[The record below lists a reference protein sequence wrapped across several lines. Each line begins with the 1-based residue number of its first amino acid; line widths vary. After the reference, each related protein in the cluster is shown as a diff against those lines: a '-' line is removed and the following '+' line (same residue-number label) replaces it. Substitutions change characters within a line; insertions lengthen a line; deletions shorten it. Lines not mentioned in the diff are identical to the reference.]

1 MNRRTRRGA
10 IAAAVIASAAVT
22 APMTGLGAPASLPPI
37 GQVEQIATPT
47 GMRPVVRDVLVKFDA
62 GTAVRAQPDTRSRVL
77 GAAGAQPQGARPVEG
92 LPGVWRV
99 PVDEGATPAG
109 VARRLDARADVTWAV
124 PDVPATTQVMPNDPL
139 FSNLW
144 GLSNT
149 GQQVP
154 ASTPFAGFAGVDL
167 GAVGAWATTRGSAD
181 VPVAVVDSGT
191 VLDHPDLV
199 ANLRTANDRNFVP
212 DAAGDVSPTAV
223 GDTNGHGT
231 HVAGTIG
238 AVGNNGLGVV
248 GVNWTA
254 GMTTVR
260 VCDFGSSCP
269 TVLEGLAYA
278 GPRARVVNLSL
289 GGPGDL
295 QPETDVIRA
304 SPNTL
309 FVAAAGND
317 GTDNDAIPVGPC
329 NVPLPNVLCVA
340 AIDADGNLADFSNY
354 GAISVDVA
362 APGVDI
368 QSSVPEFGDAFE
380 PAVLPDVNNKP
391 DGWDQMPPTG
401 AWEVDT
407 SLGVLNLVDL
417 DQMAG
422 AGTGLESWLIKA
434 PGDFDAVGEA
444 CRMNGGIRINLDAG
458 DRQAMAL
465 AYKAASDTTWE
476 IVPGSAVA
484 GDTEGQL
491 IPWNVDLSAIDGRT
505 DMEFAILVQSLE
517 SATNRVKAAFM
528 PPVFKCIVAQ
538 PAGGTYDFFSG
549 TSMATPQVS
558 GAAALLLSKNP
569 SLTAVQLKDAL
580 MSTAVRMPSL
590 AGKVVTGGRVDVN
603 AALAS
608 VPVPATPAAPVTP
621 VTPPAPIARALTLRV
636 GRAIAIRP
644 GGTRASVPVTCDQ
657 PSTATCAVTV
667 ALRMRV
673 ASQGRW
679 VALGTR
685 RVTLPGSWRGRV
697 SVPLTRTARN
707 LLVRHSRVRTTV
719 IAGSQAGSPTRASVR
734 RTTTLVRR

>member
-77 GAAGAQPQGARPVEG
+77 GAAGAQPQGALPVEG

-99 PVDEGATPAG
+99 PVDEGASPAA

-144 GLSNT
+144 GLRNT

-260 VCDFGSSCP
+260 ACDFRGSCP
-269 TVLEGLAYA
+269 GELEGLAYA

-295 QPETDVIRA
+295 QPATDVIRA

-317 GTDNDAIPVGPC
+317 GTDNDAIPQGPC

-340 AIDADGNLADFSNY
+340 AIDADGNLADFSNF
-354 GAISVDVA
+354 GATSVDVA

-380 PAVLPDVNNKP
+380 PAVLPDGSNEP
-391 DGWDQMPPTG
+391 DGWDQTPTG
-401 AWEVDT
+401 AWVVDT
-407 SLGVLNLVDL
+407 SLGVPNLVDL

-422 AGTGLESWLIKA
+422 AGTGLENWLIKA

-444 CRMNGGIRINLDAG
+444 CRMNAGIRINLDAG
-458 DRQAMAL
+458 DSQAMAL

-484 GDTEGQL
+484 GDTEGEL
-491 IPWNVDLSAIDGRT
+491 IPWDVDLSAIDGRT
-505 DMEFAILVQSLE
+505 DMEFAFVVQSAE
-517 SATNRVKAAFM
+517 SATNPVEAAIT
-528 PPVFKCIVAQ
+528 PPVVKCIVAQ
-538 PAGGTYDFFSG
+538 PSGGSYEFFSG

-580 MSTAVRMPSL
+580 MSSAVRMPSL
-590 AGKVVTGGRVDVN
+590 TGKVVTGGRVDVN

-608 VPVPATPAAPVTP
+608 VPVPAAP

-636 GRAIAIRP
+636 GPAIAIRP

-685 RVTLPGSWRGRV
+685 RVTLPGSWSGRV
-697 SVPLTRTARN
+697 SVPLTTTARN

-719 IAGSQAGSPTRASVR
+719 IAGSQAGSPARESVR
-734 RTTTLVRR
+734 QTTTLVRR